1 MRCAKMCKTHAQD
14 MRLTCSKSGGGILF
28 FCSCVTLNVAHCYFW
43 VLFILLQAA
52 GGVEWRKKLDSQR
65 GAVLATELK
74 NNSCKI
80 AKWATCAVLAGSS
93 FIKFG

>member
-1 MRCAKMCKTHAQD
+1 MHSWGY
-14 MRLTCSKSGGGILF
+14 TCYNTFPQASGGID
-28 FCSCVTLNVAHCYFW
+28 
-43 VLFILLQAA
+43 
-52 GGVEWRKKLDSQR
+52 WRKKLDSQR

-80 AKWATCAVLAGSS
+80 AKWAMTAILAGSS

>member
-1 MRCAKMCKTHAQD
+1 MSSSLL
-14 MRLTCSKSGGGILF
+14 LTCSRS
-28 FCSCVTLNVAHCYFW
+28 
-43 VLFILLQAA
+43 ILLPVQAA

-74 NNSCKI
+74 NNTCKI
-80 AKWATCAVLAGSS
+80 AKWAMCAILAGSS